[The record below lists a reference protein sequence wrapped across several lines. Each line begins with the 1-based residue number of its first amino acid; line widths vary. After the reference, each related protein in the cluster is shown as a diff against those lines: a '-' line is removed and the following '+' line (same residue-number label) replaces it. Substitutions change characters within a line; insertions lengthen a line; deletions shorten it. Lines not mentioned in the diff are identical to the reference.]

1 MAVYHETLVDIS
13 VYWKMSRF
21 VFSFMPVVHVW
32 VTTSYGRGVTF
43 LWFEFIGFNVS
54 LILH

>member
-1 MAVYHETLVDIS
+1 MAVYHETLVGIS
-13 VYWKMSRF
+13 VHWKMSRF

-32 VTTSYGRGVTF
+32 VTTSYGRGVPF
-43 LWFEFIGFNVS
+43 LGFEVIDFNVS